1 MTPKP
6 TPEPGSR
13 RLHELGA
20 LQREVLEILWRLE
33 EASVA
38 DVREALSRPTPAA
51 YTTVL
56 SVLQKLEQQGWV
68 QHRREGRS
76 YVYSAARSR
85 EKEGR
90 RSLRQVV
97 EGVFKSD
104 PMAAF
109 QHLLADSKLDGE
121 DLDSLRRMIADK
133 EKEMGDAR

>member
-1 MTPKP
+1 MTPK
-6 TPEPGSR
+6 

-33 EASVA
+33 RASVA
-38 DVREALSRPTPAA
+38 EVRAALSRPTPAA

-68 QHRREGRS
+68 EHQREGRS

-90 RSLRQVV
+90 RSLRQLV
-97 EGVFKSD
+97 EGVFDSD

-109 QHLLADSKLDGE
+109 QNLLSDSELDE
-121 DLDSLRRMIADK
+121 SDLDSLQQMIDAKQK
-133 EKEMGDAR
+133 EIEDAR